1 MRNRAPSAQSRA
13 ILKVMLC
20 QPMEWRHGYDLAKL
34 VGLSSGTLYPIL
46 IRLHD
51 KGLLE
56 AKWIEPERSGRPA
69 RHAYRL
75 TSDGLA
81 YARQMAAQPAAKA
94 RPSREALA

>member
-56 AKWIEPERSGRPA
+56 ATNPTRKYVTLFVSCSIPYFGRLEEGS
-69 RHAYRL
+69 HLGWL
-75 TSDGLA
+75 TL
-81 YARQMAAQPAAKA
+81 
-94 RPSREALA
+94 